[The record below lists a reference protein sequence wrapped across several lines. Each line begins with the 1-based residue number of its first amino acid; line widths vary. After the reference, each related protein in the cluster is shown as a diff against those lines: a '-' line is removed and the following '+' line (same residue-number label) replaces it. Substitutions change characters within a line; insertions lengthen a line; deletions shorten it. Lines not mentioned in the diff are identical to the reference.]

1 MDANLFEAVGMTT
14 PSYYGKWQE
23 GWRLCA
29 SLTTAIVAVAL
40 TIWVAQPDVAGV
52 RNISVFSARC
62 ALVLF
67 CTAFAAS
74 ALQALWP
81 APLTHWLKRNRRY
94 LAVAFAM
101 AHTVH
106 LSAVIAFAIA
116 APALFDTAK
125 PPFAFSILGA
135 IGYLF
140 MYAMVATSFDRTA
153 AWLGSSLWQWLHR
166 LGSYYLWSM
175 FLSAFTIY
183 TLHRP
188 TVELHVILCVGL
200 LLTVYGLRVAAW
212 VKRSPLKVQGSA
224 AH

>member
-1 MDANLFEAVGMTT
+1 MYSLEAVGMTT

-23 GWRLCA
+23 GWYLCA
-29 SLTTAIVAVAL
+29 SLTTMVLVVAL
-40 TIWVAQPDVAGV
+40 IILGTQPDVAGV
-52 RNISVFSARC
+52 RGVAVFTARC

-74 ALQALWP
+74 ALQTLWP
-81 APLTHWLKRNRRY
+81 APRTHWLKRNRRY
-94 LAVAFAM
+94 LGVAFAA

-106 LSAVIAFAIA
+106 LAAVVVFAIE

-153 AWLGSSLWQWLHR
+153 AWLGTSAWQWLHR

-175 FLSAFTIY
+175 FISAFTIY

-200 LLTVYGLRVAAW
+200 LLIALGLRSVAAW
-212 VKRSPLKVQGSA
+212 IKRSKIKVQGA
-224 AH
+224 AAR

>member
-1 MDANLFEAVGMTT
+1 MYSLEAVGMTT

-23 GWRLCA
+23 GWYLCA
-29 SLTTAIVAVAL
+29 SLTTVVLAVAL
-40 TIWVAQPDVAGV
+40 AIGVAQPDVVGV
-52 RNISVFSARC
+52 RAVAVFSARF

-74 ALQALWP
+74 ALHTLWP
-81 APLTHWLKRNRRY
+81 APRTHWLKRNRRY
-94 LAVAFAM
+94 LGVAFAA

-106 LSAVIAFAIA
+106 MAAVIAFAIA

-153 AWLGSSLWQWLHR
+153 AWLGKSAWKWLHR
-166 LGSYYLWSM
+166 SGSYYLWSM
-175 FLSAFTIY
+175 FISAFTIY

-188 TVELHVILCVGL
+188 TVELHVVLCVSL
-200 LLTVYGLRVAAW
+200 LVIAISLRSVAAW
-212 VKRSPLKVQGSA
+212 IRRSQLKVQGA
-224 AH
+224 AAR